1 MHAVILLP
9 VRLPTWAR
17 PKMSILLR
25 PAAALAWSCS
35 ISAALAPAGRIHCAL
50 SICSGNSSLAPL
62 PGTLHTQVNTT

>member
-1 MHAVILLP
+1 MQALILLP

-25 PAAALAWSCS
+25 PAAAAAWSCS
-35 ISAALAPAGRIHCAL
+35 ISAALAPAGRNHCAL

-62 PGTLHTQVNTT
+62 PGALQTQIFQF